1 MNLSVKH
8 LRAFVALATYRNFTR
23 AARACHLSQ
32 SAFSAL
38 VQTLEEQAGSRL
50 FERTTR
56 HVELSSDGVRFEQT
70 ARRLLADFETA
81 FEDLRAHAERRKGR
95 VSIAALPSL
104 AGGDLPPLL
113 AQFRARYPGIV
124 LELFDQ
130 LADGCIELVRQ
141 GRADFALAPA
151 PAQDDDLRVE
161 PLVRDTFHLV
171 CPADHALA
179 RKRRITPEMLAGLPF
194 IQLSRTTS
202 VRQHLDA
209 ALHPLRLA
217 SVMEV
222 EHLATVAALVQAGLG
237 ISAVP
242 SLALFQFRREGLAIR
257 PLQLPSLVRDIC
269 LVRLKDRS
277 DSAAAAAMI
286 ESLQAFYRGG
296 KTPARR

>member
-1 MNLSVKH
+1 MAASSWCG
-8 LRAFVALATYRNFTR
+8 R
-23 AARACHLSQ
+23 AAP
-32 SAFSAL
+32 
-38 VQTLEEQAGSRL
+38 T
-50 FERTTR
+50 
-56 HVELSSDGVRFEQT
+56 
-70 ARRLLADFETA
+70 
-81 FEDLRAHAERRKGR
+81 
-95 VSIAALPSL
+95 
-104 AGGDLPPLL
+104 
-113 AQFRARYPGIV
+113 
-124 LELFDQ
+124 
-130 LADGCIELVRQ
+130 
-141 GRADFALAPA
+141 LAPA

-179 RKRRITPEMLAGLPF
+179 RKRRITPEMLVGLPF

-242 SLALFQFRREGLAIR
+242 SLALFQFRREGLAIL

-269 LVRLKDRS
+269 LVRLRDRG

-286 ESLQAFYRGG
+286 EALQAFYRGG
-296 KTPARR
+296 KAPTRR

>member
-1 MNLSVKH
+1 M
-8 LRAFVALATYRNFTR
+8 
-23 AARACHLSQ
+23 
-32 SAFSAL
+32 
-38 VQTLEEQAGSRL
+38 
-50 FERTTR
+50 
-56 HVELSSDGVRFEQT
+56 ELSSDGVRFEQT

-104 AGGDLPPLL
+104 AAGDLPPLL
-113 AQFRARYPGIV
+113 AQFRALYPGIV

-130 LADGCIELVRQ
+130 LADGCIDLVRQ

-171 CPADHALA
+171 CQADHPLA
-179 RKRRITPEMLAGLPF
+179 RKRRITPQMLAGLPF

-209 ALHPLRLA
+209 ALHPLRLT

-237 ISAVP
+237 VSAVP

-269 LVRLKDRS
+269 LVRLKDRG

-286 ESLQAFYRGG
+286 DCLQAFYRGG
-296 KTPARR
+296 KPPARR